1 MANRLDI
8 GEVVAAQMQQIV
20 QSEEHKR
27 VFFKGAS
34 EKCCSCTTCGKECS
48 CGDKCGKDCKGC
60 AGHVHD
66 SNCAHDKT
74 ASAVNEMID
83 LLQKIS
89 SVQDELGLVNSSIF
103 TMKALAM
110 MVAELKKT
118 AQVDTNDVSFEELVE
133 DMPDESRFALES
145 GAFDDPDIDALLRQ
159 RVQESHEGK
168 EPAPFDFTEG
178 VSADPTTPLPSSA
191 PDPEFGEVVI
201 EPEEHETW
209 APGSS
214 RNMTFPAHPMHPGH
228 HEGDELIQEIPIPRL
243 HRPQIDRTYVAP
255 GERVDIDENLPQ
267 PEMDAA
273 RSKPTVP
280 SLQQHLGGG
289 RWQDDPMDFSDLG
302 TAQASFKRLNALM
315 KKYAEEGDDFE
326 DEPEL
331 DEDAE
336 LAALMKHVPG
346 GRQMRG
352 HELEEMLLGEEP
364 YERDLFDVP
373 LDADD
378 NYASD
383 LDEELENGDF
393 LGSREYLVHDPLH
406 EEEDAGHGFTQDPG
420 IVTLPERSIREC
432 NYCSMMGRDKC
443 MCGPRVQIPF
453 KDDIEPHNVRVGPGE
468 WKKFDELS
476 PEEKAE
482 IEMGAGLREQLDMDP
497 DDLSTEEVYPEE
509 WADTEEEAFNRIRDE
524 LPSSEDD
531 DYDPEKSRFWNDDE

>member
-1 MANRLDI
+1 MNHGTKLGD
-8 GEVVAAQMQQIV
+8 VVAAQMQQIV

-27 VFFKGAS
+27 VFFKGAND
-34 EKCCSCTTCGKECS
+34 KCCSCTTCGKDCS
-48 CGDKCGKDCKGC
+48 CEKCGKDCKGC
-60 AGHVHD
+60 AAHEHD

-74 ASAVNEMID
+74 AGAVNEIID

-133 DMPDESRFALES
+133 DMPDESRFALEA
-145 GAFDDPDIDALLRQ
+145 GEFDDPDIAALLKQ
-159 RVQESHEGK
+159 RVQESHEGRD
-168 EPAPFDFTEG
+168 PAPFDFTEG

-191 PDPEFGEVVI
+191 PDPEFGDVVI
-201 EPEEHETW
+201 EPEEHDTW

-243 HRPQIDRTYVAP
+243 HRPHIDRTYVAP

-280 SLQQHLGGG
+280 ALQQHLGGG
-289 RWQDDPMDFSDLG
+289 HWKDDPMDFSDLG
-302 TAQASFKRLNALM
+302 PAQASFKRLNALM

-326 DEPEL
+326 EEPDEEQEL
-331 DEDAE
+331 AE
-336 LAALMKHVPG
+336 LMRHVPG
-346 GRQMRG
+346 RGSRQMRG

-383 LDEELENGDF
+383 LDQELENGNF
-393 LGSREYLVHDPLH
+393 LASREHLVHDPLH
-406 EEEDAGHGFTQDPG
+406 EEEDAGHGFTSEFDPREFEDLIRLPGGEERKRVNLDPQDEADLENAHL
-420 IVTLPERSIREC
+420 T
-432 NYCSMMGRDKC
+432 
-443 MCGPRVQIPF
+443 Q
-453 KDDIEPHNVRVGPGE
+453 
-468 WKKFDELS
+468 
-476 PEEKAE
+476 
-482 IEMGAGLREQLDMDP
+482 QLDLDP
-497 DDLSTEEVYPEE
+497 DMLTNEEVYPEDWE
-509 WADTEEEAFNRIRDE
+509 PDGEIGGELADE
-524 LPSSEDD
+524 LDKHEPGEVPDEL
-531 DYDPEKSRFWNDDE
+531 EKQYRFWND